1 MLVPPFQHEELPAHD
16 PKLLFGY
23 PTAQE
28 SEAEGA
34 ALTIPRALADINA
47 EKRPFGCARA
57 FRAHRIACGS
67 VVVDATGNASA
78 KRRTLCRNSARTS
91 ISII

>member
-1 MLVPPFQHEELPAHD
+1 MLVSPFQHEELPAHD

-28 SEAEGA
+28 SGAEGA

-47 EKRPFGCARA
+47 RNARSGA
-57 FRAHRIACGS
+57 PELSARIGSRAALLWSTPRATLRRSAEHCG
-67 VVVDATGNASA
+67 AG
-78 KRRTLCRNSARTS
+78 ARTS
-91 ISII
+91 TSII